1 MAENEQQKKTGQ
13 NALGRLNEVLFAELD
28 RLSAVDIEN
37 EDAVKLEIS
46 RSKAIEGIAKT
57 TVDNAKTVLDATRLK
72 AEFGQQ
78 THMPKMLEG

>member
-72 AEFGQQ
+72 AEVGQQ

>member
-1 MAENEQQKKTGQ
+1 MADEKKTGS

-28 RLSAVDIEN
+28 RLNNVDIGN
-37 EDAVKLEIS
+37 EEAVRLEIS

-72 AEFGQQ
+72 AEFGRTTQ
-78 THMPKMLEG
+78 MPKMLEG